1 MPAALP
7 VPVRCRR
14 PMLIRLAA
22 LALAVIALGLMP
34 ARAADPDALWKI
46 VSGQCVPNQQQHRN
60 AAPCAEVDLTG
71 GVERG
76 HVVLK
81 DLVGNTQFLVIPTA
95 RVTGIEDPALLAANA
110 PNYWA
115 PAWGARFYVFAR
127 AHQEL
132 PRDAIGLAV
141 NSMQGRSQN
150 QLHIHVDCVRPDLR
164 RYLLRHAR
172 RIGPR
177 WGDLGEAVNGHRYLA
192 MRVPNRDLAGLDPF
206 EVLARNIPAARQHMG
221 NWTLVVVG
229 LPRGFVLLAGH
240 VNPATNDPGSGE
252 ELLDHDCALA
262 KMR

>member
-1 MPAALP
+1 MPAAFS
-7 VPVRCRR
+7 VPCCRR
-14 PMLIRLAA
+14 QPTRIRFAA
-22 LALAVIALGLMP
+22 LALAAVALGLTP
-34 ARAADPDALWKI
+34 ARASDPDALWKI
-46 VSGQCVPNQQQHRN
+46 VNGQCVPNQQQHHN

-71 GVERG
+71 GVARG

-81 DLVGNTQFLVIPTA
+81 DLVGDTQFLLIPTA

-115 PAWGARFYVFAR
+115 PAWVARFYVFAR
-127 AHQEL
+127 AHHEL
-132 PRDAIGLAV
+132 PRDAVGLAV
-141 NSMQGRSQN
+141 NSTQGRSQN

-172 RIGPR
+172 RIGQR
-177 WGDLGEAVNGHRYLA
+177 WADLGEAINGHRYLA
-192 MRVPNRDLAGLDPF
+192 MRVPNSDLAALDPF

-221 NWTLVVVG
+221 NWTLVAVG
-229 LPRGFVLLAGH
+229 MPHGFVLLAGH

-262 KMR
+262 KTL